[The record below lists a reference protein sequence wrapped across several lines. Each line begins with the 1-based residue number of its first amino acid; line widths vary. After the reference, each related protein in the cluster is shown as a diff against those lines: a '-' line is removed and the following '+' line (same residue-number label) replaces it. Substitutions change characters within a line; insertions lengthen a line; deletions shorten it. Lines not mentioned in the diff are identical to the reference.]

1 MLSIDDIMITHST
14 ANQIPPYSPGIYIS
28 DFFLCNYLKDRVKN
42 SHIHIFLKSVKNI
55 GEDISMIPIDIM
67 NIVVTNF
74 IMGVRAVNRTVRW
87 LQRAHRALNHVLSS
101 NFCQFC
107 KSRPIFSIFVSK
119 KFPCCID
126 NITNI
131 LESYVK

>member
-1 MLSIDDIMITHST
+1 
-14 ANQIPPYSPGIYIS
+14 
-28 DFFLCNYLKDRVKN
+28 
-42 SHIHIFLKSVKNI
+42 
-55 GEDISMIPIDIM
+55 MIPVDIM

-101 NFCQFC
+101 DLRQLC
-107 KSRPIFSIFVSK
+107 KSRPIFSIFVSE

-126 NITNI
+126 CMTNV
-131 LESYVK
+131 LKSYIKY